1 MLALFIVFF
10 NRGTR
15 TRIRTEISQLSV
27 ATEYKPA
34 VLPLNYPGDVF
45 VIAPLMECLIVFTVY
60 YRMEY
65 VSTVLYVI
73 IDFFEQFSY
82 DWMSCVKV
90 VGT

>member
-1 MLALFIVFF
+1 
-10 NRGTR
+10 
-15 TRIRTEISQLSV
+15 
-27 ATEYKPA
+27 
-34 VLPLNYPGDVF
+34 

-82 DWMSCVKV
+82 DWMSCVEV